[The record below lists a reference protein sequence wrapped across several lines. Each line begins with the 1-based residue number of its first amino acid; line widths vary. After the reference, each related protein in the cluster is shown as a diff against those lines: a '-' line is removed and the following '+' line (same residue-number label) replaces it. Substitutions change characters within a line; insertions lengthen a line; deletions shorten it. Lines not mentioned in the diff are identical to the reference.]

1 MTILLQGAEKHET
14 EFLISQLKNKKE
26 KDLAGYKFYTGKFGN
41 TNIIVSQTKVGE
53 INASISTSIGIMK
66 FKPDM
71 IINQGTAGGHSKD
84 VRRGDIVLASE
95 YVQTNSFITDAKL
108 KGEGSSLEN
117 WKIEEFKTDDNEE
130 KKKEADEKLLE
141 SFSKA
146 LKKISNK
153 KVHIGKIASGDL
165 WNREFD
171 RILFL
176 NDKYN
181 TLCEEMETGGVYT
194 TANSFNVP
202 VLSVRI
208 ISNNEL
214 LQEDYNPKI
223 TNECQELIYQIIKNE
238 ELWK

>member
-1 MTILLQGAEKHET
+1 M
-14 EFLISQLKNKKE
+14 
-26 KDLAGYKFYTGKFGN
+26 
-41 TNIIVSQTKVGE
+41 
-53 INASISTSIGIMK
+53 
-66 FKPDM
+66 
-71 IINQGTAGGHSKD
+71 
-84 VRRGDIVLASE
+84 
-95 YVQTNSFITDAKL
+95 
-108 KGEGSSLEN
+108 
-117 WKIEEFKTDDNEE
+117 
-130 KKKEADEKLLE
+130 
-141 SFSKA
+141 
-146 LKKISNK
+146 KKISNK

-223 TNECQELIYQIIKNE
+223 HK
-238 ELWK
+238 